1 MKKSELTD
9 EIIKTE
15 QSGSLGFKLRIVPE
29 QFDLATE
36 GSPGP
41 HTTRNLIWLYIPLPP
56 QPMQD
61 NPNFPL
67 NLEINPSEETF
78 SHPDIF
84 GASAQKS
91 AIKEYGIAGRVW

>member
-1 MKKSELTD
+1 MKSELTD

-41 HTTRNLIWLYIPLPP
+41 HTTRNLI
-56 QPMQD
+56 
-61 NPNFPL
+61 
-67 NLEINPSEETF
+67 
-78 SHPDIF
+78 
-84 GASAQKS
+84 
-91 AIKEYGIAGRVW
+91 